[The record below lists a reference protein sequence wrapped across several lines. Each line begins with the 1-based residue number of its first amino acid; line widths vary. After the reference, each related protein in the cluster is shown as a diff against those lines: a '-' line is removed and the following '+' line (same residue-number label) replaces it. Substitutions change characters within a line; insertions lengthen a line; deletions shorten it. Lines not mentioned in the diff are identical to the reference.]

1 MDCAQAQ
8 THDDSSVLLIVDD
21 YPENLISMRALLER
35 HDWQVLT
42 ASSGTQ
48 ALSTLL
54 EHDVDLVLLDV
65 QMPGMDG
72 FEVARLMR
80 GSQRTRLTPI
90 IFLTA
95 NEQSQAAVLKGYAS
109 GAVDY
114 LFKPFD
120 PHILKPKVQA
130 LLEQQRNRRSL
141 QRLSR
146 DLEAERAFNA
156 SVLDNAAEG
165 ILVVAEDGT
174 IRFANPAISR
184 LLDAPVERLQGA
196 DLLSFVQSP
205 VPTLWRDSAFYQAYL
220 ERDIY
225 RLHDALLRTASG
237 HPLPVALSCAALPGE
252 QRAMVV
258 TVLDMSVV
266 RSLHQQLEF
275 QAVTDPLTGLLNRRG
290 FYQAAESALV
300 RSEHSDRAQALMYLD
315 LDGFKRINDS
325 LGHAVGDRVL
335 HWVAE
340 QLKECLGAYAILGR
354 MGGDEFTALLDTL
367 EYPEQAARFAE
378 KLIERMSICQQID
391 GLEVTLG
398 VSIGIATYPDCGP
411 NLEGLLRAA
420 DAAMYAAKQAGR
432 QQYRYYDQ
440 ELNGRARSRLMLEDS
455 VRDAIE
461 RHDFSLVYQ
470 PQVAFADGRLRG
482 FEALLRWQHPSVGDV
497 PPGLF
502 LPLLEEA
509 RLISRLASWIYTQGA
524 AQRCAWGGRFEPQLV
539 LGISLSRV
547 QFAMPNLA
555 EELGRVIASH
565 DLQPAQLEVE
575 VAETSL
581 AANHALALQQ
591 LHKLRK
597 LGVRIA
603 LDDFGAGECSLRL
616 LRDLPIDTL
625 KIDRHLV
632 ARLPGS
638 AADVALVRS
647 VIGLCREYGVC
658 VIAEGVETREQA
670 QWLQA
675 NGCEYAQGF
684 LVARPM
690 TEQAATGFP
699 GFFDWAGGDAREFGT
714 LAALP
719 ATPDAHD
726 CAQVPASLPAR
737 PARPGAPDDCPEPV
751 G

>member
-1 MDCAQAQ
+1 MDCAQPQ
-8 THDDSSVLLIVDD
+8 SHDSGSVLLVVDD
-21 YPENLISMRALLER
+21 YPENLISMRALLAR
-35 HDWQVLT
+35 QDWQVLT
-42 ASSGTQ
+42 ASSGTE
-48 ALSTLL
+48 ALSALL
-54 EHDVDLVLLDV
+54 EHEVDLVLLDV

-120 PHILKPKVQA
+120 PQILKPKVQA

-146 DLEAERAFNA
+146 DLEAARAFSA
-156 SVLDNAAEG
+156 SVLNNAAEG
-165 ILVVAEDGT
+165 ILVVAEDGQIT
-174 IRFANPAISR
+174 FANPAISHLLKAPVEALQGTR
-184 LLDAPVERLQGA
+184 LLD
-196 DLLSFVQSP
+196 FVQAP
-205 VPTLWRDSAFYQAYL
+205 GMTLWSESAFYQAYL
-220 ERDIY
+220 DRQIF
-225 RLHDALLRTASG
+225 RIHDALLRTASG
-237 HPLPVALSCAALPGE
+237 EPVPVALSCSPLTDG

-300 RSEHSDRAQALMYLD
+300 RNERSDKSQALMYLD
-315 LDGFKRINDS
+315 LDGFKHINDF
-325 LGHAVGDRVL
+325 LGHEAGDRVL

-340 QLKECLGAYAILGR
+340 QLKDCLGAKAILAR
-354 MGGDEFTALLDTL
+354 MGGDEFTALFDAL

-378 KLIERMSICQQID
+378 RVIERMSICQQVEGMD
-391 GLEVTLG
+391 VTLG
-398 VSIGIATYPDCGP
+398 VSIGIATYPDCGA
-411 NLEGLLRAA
+411 NLDGLLRAA

-440 ELNGRARSRLMLEDS
+440 DLNGRARSRLMLENS
-455 VRDAIE
+455 VRGAIE
-461 RHDFSLVYQ
+461 HQDFSLVYQ

-509 RLISRLASWIYTQGA
+509 RLISQLASWIYAQGV
-524 AQRCAWGGRFEPQLV
+524 AQRRDWRECFDPSLV

-555 EELGRVIASH
+555 EELGRVIASQGL
-565 DLQPAQLEVE
+565 DPAQLEVE

-581 AANHALALQQ
+581 MVNNDVALKQ
-591 LHKLRK
+591 LRKLRE

-603 LDDFGAGECSLRL
+603 LDDFGAGDCSLRM

-625 KIDRHLV
+625 KLDRHLV
-632 ARLPGS
+632 ARLPDS
-638 AADVALVRS
+638 QADAALVCC
-647 VIGLCREYGVC
+647 VIELCRQYAIS
-658 VIAEGVETREQA
+658 VIAEGVETLEQA
-670 QWLQA
+670 NWLRA
-675 NGCEYAQGF
+675 NGCEYVQGF

-690 TEQAATGFP
+690 TALDAGVFP
-699 GFFDWAGGDAREFGT
+699 GFFDWQR
-714 LAALP
+714 
-719 ATPDAHD
+719 
-726 CAQVPASLPAR
+726 V
-737 PARPGAPDDCPEPV
+737 
-751 G
+751 